1 MSVLALEAVGLEKQF
16 ATRGRL
22 GRSGTPPPPAVD
34 GVGIGVPRG
43 TTFALVGES
52 GSGKTTTL
60 LMLALL
66 LPPTAGEIRYG
77 GEPVLGLT
85 GTELKRHRRN
95 VQVVFQDP
103 YASLDPH
110 MTVERLVAEP
120 LDVHRE
126 GSRDD
131 RRARVRDLLELVG
144 LTATTLGKH
153 VYELSG
159 GQAQR
164 VAIAR
169 ALVLDPAV
177 LLLDE
182 PTSALD
188 VSVQAQVVT
197 LLGDLQRDL
206 GLTYVFVTHNLGI
219 VAAIA
224 DTVAVMERGRIVERG
239 DARQVLTQPA
249 TPYTQE
255 LLASVLSPDGPR
267 LEASP
272 TTTNER
278 NSP

>member
-1 MSVLALEAVGLEKQF
+1 VTAIALEAVNLEKRF
-16 ATRGRL
+16 ESRRRFGRT
-22 GRSGTPPPPAVD
+22 SGQPPAVD
-34 GVGIGVPRG
+34 NVSFSVDKGS
-43 TTFALVGES
+43 TLALVGES

-66 LPPTAGEIRYG
+66 LPPSAGEIRYD
-77 GEPVLGLT
+77 GEDALALDRS
-85 GTELKRHRRN
+85 ELRRLRRN

-110 MTVERLVAEP
+110 MTVERLVREP

-126 GSRDD
+126 GARAD
-131 RRARVRDLLELVG
+131 RLARVRDALERVALSPGV
-144 LTATTLGKH
+144 LGKH
-153 VYELSG
+153 AHELSG

-169 ALVLDPAV
+169 AIVLDPAV

-197 LLGDLQRDL
+197 LLSELQREL

-224 DTVAVMERGRIVERG
+224 DAVAVMEHGRIVERG
-239 DARQVLTQPA
+239 DPNDVLSRPSH
-249 TPYTQE
+249 PYTKE
-255 LLASVLSPDGPR
+255 LLASVLSPNGPR

-272 TTTNER
+272 VLIDER
-278 NSP
+278 RTA